1 MLSRWQG
8 GSAAVVVTLATCVL
22 VVGDLVDDG
31 MRRWWDG
38 HGLTTDT
45 VAGLLVLLI
54 TVLVVDQVVSARQFN
69 DRSRAVGAQVA
80 IIMAQAERASS
91 EVSQA
96 VAQGLGPGN
105 RDAASDEFRTY
116 MIMLLVGAPVLID
129 AKVSRDFL
137 ELAQAL
143 GGEMALAL
151 GTGAPHG
158 RRRCPTPGSRT
169 RCNSSAPLRTRCCRC
184 SIPKPAP
191 PSAAKTRRD
200 GRPARG
206 IPGRIRSQQVT
217 LRQRSHCAATWP
229 ARLPPSSGRYV
240 RVGVEGM
247 GDFEEVERLQA
258 GIREWLL
265 RTSRNGRHELREIQA
280 PAVLPLL
287 CAAAFGSALATS
299 GDLASA
305 SAVARIGVLSSVDAA
320 ALGDV
325 LRGALEH
332 ARSAHSSADPS
343 RYDIQREITLSL
355 RELLATA
362 DAQADEAARVRS
374 DIAMVLREIDAGGT
388 AFRAAIESGS
398 EELQREVLAAVEAVS
413 TEFGELAFLLGDLA
427 RTAGEVQDGLRGQG
441 TELRTSSEQVGRQ
454 SADVRLIREELA
466 VIERRAT
473 GWLPGVDGHQPPP
486 WAGGCPY
493 RGLLPYD
500 RAHEA
505 VFYGRERLTAE
516 LVGLLAETGM
526 VMVTGASGA
535 GKTSLLQAG
544 LVPALA
550 RGVQVPGSSSWP
562 VVSMTPTTRPLTEL
576 AARLAELDGRDPA
589 SIRPGLAETPGHA
602 DLLISEITRAVAGR
616 ERDNDRDQAA
626 PGEPGRLVLII
637 DQFEQVFADASEE
650 GRLERAAFIDAA
662 CAAATSPTG
671 PRGESPALVVL
682 AVRGDYW
689 DRCGGYAQLAPIME
703 HQQLVVG
710 PMTDSALRRVIT
722 GPAEAGGLRLEPG
735 LADVILAD
743 LRTAGGELNAG
754 VLPLLSEAMV
764 LTWEKREDGQLTR
777 RGYEGEDRR
786 AGVARAIEVSAEAT
800 YGQLTET
807 QQAVARGLFRAMTA
821 PDADLRIVRQTVSRR
836 DLRAGFP
843 ASERPGVDAVL
854 EAFAR
859 GRLVV
864 LDGDRAEIAHDVVL
878 QAWPRLRGWLA
889 EDQTSVILYGQLA
902 QDAARWNGTGKDP
915 ALLYRGVQLAA
926 TGQAKR
932 VWEADPGRFPALSA
946 GEAEFLRVSDWAMA
960 RSRWRRRALAG
971 LVALA
976 LVAALVVAVIA
987 GQSARTTAGQQNA
1000 EAVSARLAAQSTALD
1015 AADPV
1020 TAALLAAAA
1029 WRIAPTEQARY
1040 SLLESVVQPVRGV
1053 LTAQSGVVT
1062 ALAYSPAGGTVAAG
1076 YQDGTIRLWDV
1087 ASHRLISTAT
1097 WGRAPLALAF
1107 TTSGT
1112 TLEVADSDSV
1122 GSWNLANGARVTV
1135 QPLPGE
1141 SAGGSVAFS
1150 AGGKT
1155 IATGGRDGIIRL
1167 WDAATQQEIGTPM
1180 SSDAN
1185 PVDAVAF
1192 NPDGTVLASA
1202 NTDGNV
1208 QLWDAATQQ
1217 VTGPALTGAGSAQVN
1232 ALAFS
1237 LDGTVLATGSQDGT
1251 ARLWQV
1257 ATGSQVGVT
1266 MATGF
1271 PVTALTFGSG
1281 GTTLG
1286 TAEGDGSTE
1295 LWDIAT
1301 QTQTGP
1307 ALTVPGSGSVSALA
1321 FGPVAGTLAT
1331 GASNG
1336 TIRLWSPTT
1345 FYQSSAPLIM
1355 DSQYLATAA
1364 NGRASAVLSANGGVL
1379 ATVGSLGTVRLWDVA
1394 ARRPL
1399 GVALHNQDAVTAMA
1413 LSPNGGTV
1421 AVAAD
1426 GVRFFT
1432 AATGAPVGSG
1442 LPASGG
1448 SGSYGSIAFSPNG
1461 TLLAT
1466 VGADGTARVWNVATQ
1481 REVGR
1486 PLSLGRAGTFTGTV
1500 AFSPGGKTLATVGA
1514 GGQTRLWS
1522 VATGQP
1528 VGPPMAAG
1536 SATTVLAFSRDG
1548 RTLATADADG
1558 TVRLWDVA
1566 TQQEIGAP
1574 LAADTQPVYAAA
1586 FSPDGSTLATADAD
1600 GTVRLWDV
1608 ATQQEIGA
1616 PLAADT
1622 QPVYAAA
1629 FSPDGGTLATAGADG
1644 FARLWD
1650 VAFPAGF
1657 VRAAC
1662 AIADVSLT
1670 RQQWASYAGT
1680 QPFQQV
1686 CAAS

>member
-1 MLSRWQG
+1 
-8 GSAAVVVTLATCVL
+8 
-22 VVGDLVDDG
+22 
-31 MRRWWDG
+31 
-38 HGLTTDT
+38 
-45 VAGLLVLLI
+45 
-54 TVLVVDQVVSARQFN
+54 
-69 DRSRAVGAQVA
+69 
-80 IIMAQAERASS
+80 
-91 EVSQA
+91 
-96 VAQGLGPGN
+96 
-105 RDAASDEFRTY
+105 
-116 MIMLLVGAPVLID
+116 
-129 AKVSRDFL
+129 
-137 ELAQAL
+137 
-143 GGEMALAL
+143 
-151 GTGAPHG
+151 
-158 RRRCPTPGSRT
+158 
-169 RCNSSAPLRTRCCRC
+169 
-184 SIPKPAP
+184 
-191 PSAAKTRRD
+191 
-200 GRPARG
+200 
-206 IPGRIRSQQVT
+206 
-217 LRQRSHCAATWP
+217 
-229 ARLPPSSGRYV
+229 
-240 RVGVEGM
+240 M

-265 RTSRNGRHELREIQA
+265 RTSRNGRHELRDIQA

-287 CAAAFGSALATS
+287 CAAAFGSALAAS

-320 ALGDV
+320 ALRDV
-325 LRGALEH
+325 LGGALEQ
-332 ARSAHSSADPS
+332 ARSAHSSAEPS
-343 RYDIQREITLSL
+343 RYDIQREINLSL
-355 RELLATA
+355 REILASA
-362 DAQADEAARVRS
+362 DGQADQAALVRS

-388 AFRAAIESGS
+388 VFRAAIESGS

-413 TEFGELAFLLGDLA
+413 AEFGELAFLLGDLA
-427 RTAGEVQDGLRGQG
+427 RAAGEVQDGLRGQG
-441 TELRTSSEQVGRQ
+441 AELRTSSEQVGRQ

-466 VIERRAT
+466 VIERRTT
-473 GWLPGVDGHQPPP
+473 GWLPGVDGRQAPA
-486 WAGGCPY
+486 WTGGCPY

-516 LVGLLAETGM
+516 LAGLLAETGV

-550 RGVQVPGSSSWP
+550 RGVQLPGSSSWP
-562 VVSMTPTTRPLTEL
+562 VVSMTPTTRPLAEL
-576 AARLAELDGRDPA
+576 AARLAALDGRDPA
-589 SIRPGLAETPGHA
+589 SIRSGLAETPRNA
-602 DLLISEITRAVAGR
+602 DLLISEIAGK
-616 ERDNDRDQAA
+616 EA
-626 PGEPGRLVLII
+626 GRLVLII
-637 DQFEQVFADASEE
+637 DQFEEVFADRSEE
-650 GRLERAAFIDAA
+650 GRLERAAFIDAV

-671 PRGESPALVVL
+671 PRGESPALAVL

-689 DRCGGYAQLAPIME
+689 DRCASYPQLAPVMQ
-703 HQQLVVG
+703 HSQLVVG
-710 PMTDSALRRVIT
+710 PMTDATLRRVIT
-722 GPAEAGGLRLEPG
+722 APAEASGLRLEPG

-743 LRTAGGELNAG
+743 LRTAGGEQNAG
-754 VLPLLSEAMV
+754 LLPLLSEAMA
-764 LTWEKREDGQLTR
+764 LTWEQREDGQLTR

-786 AGVARAIEVSAEAT
+786 AGVARAVEVSAEAT
-800 YGQLTET
+800 YGQLNQA
-807 QQAVARGLFRAMTA
+807 QQGVARGLFRAMTA
-821 PDADLRIVRQTVSRR
+821 PDADLRIARQTVTRG

-843 ASERPGVDAVL
+843 AGERPEVDSVL
-854 EAFAR
+854 EAFAG

-902 QDAARWNGTGKDP
+902 RDAARWNGTGKDP

-946 GEAEFLRVSDWAMA
+946 GEAEFLRVSEWAMA
-960 RSRWRRRALAG
+960 RSRWRRRTLAG
-971 LVALA
+971 AVVLA
-976 LVAALVVAVIA
+976 LIAALVVAVVA
-987 GQSARTTAGQQNA
+987 GQSARTTAGRQDA
-1000 EAVSARLAAQSTALD
+1000 AALSERLAAQSTALD

-1029 WRIAPTEQARY
+1029 WRIAPTAQARY
-1040 SLLESVVQPVRGV
+1040 GLLESLVQPVRGV

-1062 ALAYSPAGGTVAAG
+1062 TLAYGPGGGTVAAG

-1087 ASHRLISTAT
+1087 ASHRLISTAS
-1097 WGRAPLALAF
+1097 WGPVPLALAF
-1107 TTSGT
+1107 TAGGR

-1122 GSWNLANGARVTV
+1122 GSWNLASGARVAV
-1135 QPLPGE
+1135 RPLPGV

-1150 AGGKT
+1150 EDGRT
-1155 IATGGRDGIIRL
+1155 IATGGRDGIIKL
-1167 WDAATQQEIGTPM
+1167 WDAATRQEIGTPM

-1208 QLWDAATQQ
+1208 QLWNAATQQ
-1217 VTGPALTGAGSAQVN
+1217 VTGPALTEAGSAQVN
-1232 ALAFS
+1232 SLAFS
-1237 LDGTVLATGSQDGT
+1237 EDGTVLATGSQDGT

-1257 ATGSQVGVT
+1257 ASGSQLGVT
-1266 MATGF
+1266 MTTGY
-1271 PVTALTFGSG
+1271 PVTALTFGDG
-1281 GTTLG
+1281 GTTLA

-1307 ALTVPGSGSVSALA
+1307 ALTVPGSGGVGALA
-1321 FGPVAGTLAT
+1321 FGPGAGALAT

-1336 TIRLWSPTT
+1336 TIRLWRPTT
-1345 FYQSSAPLIM
+1345 FYQSSAPLVM
-1355 DSQYLATAA
+1355 DSQYLATPAD
-1364 NGRASAVLSANGGVL
+1364 GRASAVLSANGGVL
-1379 ATVGSLGTVRLWDVA
+1379 ATVGSRGTVRLWDVA

-1399 GVALHNQDAVTAMA
+1399 GVALPNQDAVTAMA
-1413 LSPNGGTV
+1413 LSQDGGTV

-1426 GVRFFT
+1426 GVRFFA
-1432 AATGAPVGSG
+1432 AATGAPVGQG
-1442 LPASGG
+1442 LPASAGHR
-1448 SGSYGSIAFSPNG
+1448 SYGSMAFSPDG
-1461 TLLAT
+1461 ALLAT
-1466 VGADGTARVWNVATQ
+1466 VGADGTARVWRVSTGRQ
-1481 REVGR
+1481 VGR
-1486 PLSLGRAGTFTGTV
+1486 PLRVGPAGAVTGAV
-1500 AFSPGGKTLATVGA
+1500 AFSPDARTLATVGA
-1514 GGQTRLWS
+1514 GGFARLWD

-1528 VGPPMAAG
+1528 VGGPMAAG
-1536 SATTVLAFSRDG
+1536 PATTVLAFTRDG
-1548 RTLATADADG
+1548 RTLATAGADG

-1566 TQQEIGAP
+1566 TQREIGAP
-1574 LAADTQPVYAAA
+1574 LTADTQPVYAAA
-1586 FSPDGSTLATADAD
+1586 FSPDGSTLATAGAD

-1608 ATQQEIGA
+1608 ATGQEIGA
-1616 PLAADT
+1616 PLTADT
-1622 QPVYAAA
+1622 QPVYAVA

-1650 VAFPAGF
+1650 VAFPVSP

-1662 AIADVSLT
+1662 AIADASLT

>member
-1 MLSRWQG
+1 
-8 GSAAVVVTLATCVL
+8 
-22 VVGDLVDDG
+22 
-31 MRRWWDG
+31 
-38 HGLTTDT
+38 
-45 VAGLLVLLI
+45 
-54 TVLVVDQVVSARQFN
+54 
-69 DRSRAVGAQVA
+69 
-80 IIMAQAERASS
+80 
-91 EVSQA
+91 
-96 VAQGLGPGN
+96 
-105 RDAASDEFRTY
+105 
-116 MIMLLVGAPVLID
+116 
-129 AKVSRDFL
+129 
-137 ELAQAL
+137 
-143 GGEMALAL
+143 
-151 GTGAPHG
+151 
-158 RRRCPTPGSRT
+158 
-169 RCNSSAPLRTRCCRC
+169 
-184 SIPKPAP
+184 
-191 PSAAKTRRD
+191 
-200 GRPARG
+200 
-206 IPGRIRSQQVT
+206 
-217 LRQRSHCAATWP
+217 
-229 ARLPPSSGRYV
+229 
-240 RVGVEGM
+240 M

-265 RTSRNGRHELREIQA
+265 RTSRNGRRELRDIQA

-305 SAVARIGVLSSVDAA
+305 SAVARIAVLSSVDAA
-320 ALGDV
+320 ALGD
-325 LRGALEH
+325 LLCGALEH
-332 ARSAHSSADPS
+332 ARSAHASADPS
-343 RYDIQREITLSL
+343 RYDIQREISLSL
-355 RELLATA
+355 REILASA
-362 DAQADEAARVRS
+362 DGQADGAAQVRS

-388 AFRAAIESGS
+388 VFRAAIESGS

-413 TEFGELAFLLGDLA
+413 AEFGELAFLLSDLA
-427 RTAGEVQDGLRGQG
+427 RAAGEVQDGLRGQG
-441 TELRTSSEQVGRQ
+441 TELRTSSEQVERQ

-466 VIERRAT
+466 VIERRTT
-473 GWLPGVDGHQPPP
+473 GVWLPGAHGHQSPP
-486 WAGGCPY
+486 WTGACPY

-500 RAHEA
+500 RAYEA

-516 LVGLLAETGM
+516 LAGLLAETGM

-589 SIRPGLAETPGHA
+589 SIRPGLAETPGNA
-602 DLLISEITRAVAGR
+602 DLLISELTQAVAGR
-616 ERDNDRDQAA
+616 ERDGGQDQAV
-626 PGEPGRLVLII
+626 PGEAGRLVLII

-650 GRLERAAFIDAA
+650 ARLERAAFIDAV

-689 DRCGGYAQLAPIME
+689 DRCAGYPQLAPVMQ
-703 HQQLVVG
+703 HHQLVVG
-710 PMTDSALRRVIT
+710 PMTDAALRRVIS
-722 GPAEAGGLRLEPG
+722 GPTEASGLRLEPG
-735 LADVILAD
+735 LPDVILAD
-743 LRTAGGELNAG
+743 LRTAGGEQNAG
-754 VLPLLSEAMV
+754 AIGFLPLLSEAMV

-777 RGYEGEDRR
+777 RGYEGDDRR

-821 PDADLRIVRQTVSRR
+821 PDADLRIARQTVTRG

-843 ASERPGVDAVL
+843 ARERPEVDTVL

-864 LDGDRAEIAHDVVL
+864 LGGDRAEIAHDVVL

-902 QDAARWNGTGKDP
+902 QDAARWNGSGKDP
-915 ALLYRGVQLAA
+915 AVLYRGVQLAA
-926 TGQAKR
+926 AGQAKR
-932 VWEADPGRFPALSA
+932 GWEADPARFPALSA

-971 LVALA
+971 AVALA
-976 LVAALVVAVIA
+976 LVAALVVAVVA
-987 GQSARTTAGQQNA
+987 GQSARTTAGQQNTA
-1000 EAVSARLAAQSTALD
+1000 ALSERLAAQSTALD

-1029 WRIAPTEQARY
+1029 WRIAPTAQARY

-1062 ALAYSPAGGTVAAG
+1062 ALAYSPGGGTVAAG

-1087 ASHRLISTAT
+1087 ASHRLISTAS
-1097 WGRAPLALAF
+1097 WGPVPLALAF
-1107 TTSGT
+1107 TTGGT
-1112 TLEVADSDSV
+1112 TLEAADSDSF
-1122 GSWNLANGARVTV
+1122 GSWDLANGARVAV
-1135 QPLPGE
+1135 QPLPGA
-1141 SAGGSVAFS
+1141 SAGGSVGFS
-1150 AGGKT
+1150 ADGKT
-1155 IATGGRDGIIRL
+1155 IASGGRDGIIRL
-1167 WDAATQQEIGTPM
+1167 FDAATRQEIGTPM

-1208 QLWDAATQQ
+1208 QLWNAATQQ

-1237 LDGTVLATGSQDGT
+1237 LDGTVLATGSQDGI

-1266 MATGF
+1266 MATGY
-1271 PVTALTFGSG
+1271 PVSALTFGDG
-1281 GTTLG
+1281 GTALA

-1301 QTQTGP
+1301 QTQTGA
-1307 ALTVPGSGSVSALA
+1307 ALTVPGSADVSALA
-1321 FGPVAGTLAT
+1321 FGPGAGGALAT

-1336 TIRLWSPTT
+1336 TVRLWSPTT
-1345 FYQSSAPLIM
+1345 FYQSAAPLIM

-1379 ATVGSLGTVRLWDVA
+1379 ATVGSRGTVRLWDVA

-1399 GVALHNQDAVTAMA
+1399 GVQLRNQDAVTAVA

-1421 AVAAD
+1421 AVAAG

-1432 AATGAPVGSG
+1432 AATGAPVGTG

-1448 SGSYGSIAFSPNG
+1448 NGSYGSMAFSPNG
-1461 TLLAT
+1461 ALLAT
-1466 VGADGTARVWNVATQ
+1466 AGADGTARVWNVASQ
-1481 REVGR
+1481 QEVGR
-1486 PLSLGRAGTFTGTV
+1486 PMSVGRAGTFTGTV
-1500 AFSPGGKTLATVGA
+1500 AFSPDSKTLATVGA

-1528 VGPPMAAG
+1528 AGRPMAAG

-1548 RTLATADADG
+1548 RTLATAGARG

-1574 LAADTQPVYAAA
+1574 LTADTQPVYA
-1586 FSPDGSTLATADAD
+1586 
-1600 GTVRLWDV
+1600 V
-1608 ATQQEIGA
+1608 
-1616 PLAADT
+1616 
-1622 QPVYAAA
+1622 A

-1650 VAFPAGF
+1650 VALPAGP
-1657 VRAAC
+1657 VRAVC

>member
-1 MLSRWQG
+1 
-8 GSAAVVVTLATCVL
+8 
-22 VVGDLVDDG
+22 
-31 MRRWWDG
+31 
-38 HGLTTDT
+38 
-45 VAGLLVLLI
+45 
-54 TVLVVDQVVSARQFN
+54 
-69 DRSRAVGAQVA
+69 
-80 IIMAQAERASS
+80 
-91 EVSQA
+91 
-96 VAQGLGPGN
+96 
-105 RDAASDEFRTY
+105 
-116 MIMLLVGAPVLID
+116 
-129 AKVSRDFL
+129 
-137 ELAQAL
+137 
-143 GGEMALAL
+143 
-151 GTGAPHG
+151 
-158 RRRCPTPGSRT
+158 
-169 RCNSSAPLRTRCCRC
+169 
-184 SIPKPAP
+184 
-191 PSAAKTRRD
+191 
-200 GRPARG
+200 
-206 IPGRIRSQQVT
+206 
-217 LRQRSHCAATWP
+217 
-229 ARLPPSSGRYV
+229 
-240 RVGVEGM
+240 M

-265 RTSRNGRHELREIQA
+265 RTSRNGRHELRDIQA

-299 GDLASA
+299 GDLAAA

-325 LRGALEH
+325 LCGALEH

-343 RYDIQREITLSL
+343 RYDIQREISLSL
-355 RELLATA
+355 REILASA
-362 DAQADEAARVRS
+362 DGEADGAARVRS

-388 AFRAAIESGS
+388 VFRAAIESGS
-398 EELQREVLAAVEAVS
+398 EELQREALAAVEAVS
-413 TEFGELAFLLGDLA
+413 AEFGELAFLLGDLA
-427 RTAGEVQDGLRGQG
+427 RAAGEVQDGLRGQG

-466 VIERRAT
+466 VIERRTT
-473 GWLPGVDGHQPPP
+473 GWLPGVDGHQTPP
-486 WAGGCPY
+486 WIGGCPY

-500 RAHEA
+500 RAHET

-516 LVGLLAETGM
+516 LAGLLAETGM

-562 VVSMTPTTRPLTEL
+562 VVSMTPTARPLTEL

-589 SIRPGLAETPGHA
+589 SIRSGLAETPGNA
-602 DLLISEITRAVAGR
+602 DLLISELARAVAGR
-616 ERDNDRDQAA
+616 ERDGGQDQAV
-626 PGEPGRLVLII
+626 PGEAGRLVLII

-650 GRLERAAFIDAA
+650 GRCERAAFIDAV
-662 CAAATSPTG
+662 CAAANSPTG

-689 DRCGGYAQLAPIME
+689 DRCAGYPQLAPVME
-703 HQQLVVG
+703 HSQLVVG
-710 PMTDSALRRVIT
+710 PMTDAALRRVIT
-722 GPAEAGGLRLEPG
+722 GPAEASGLSLEPG

-743 LRTAGGELNAG
+743 LRTAGGEQNAG
-754 VLPLLSEAMV
+754 ILPLLSEALV
-764 LTWEKREDGQLTR
+764 LTWEKRDDGQLTR

-800 YGQLTET
+800 YGQLNQT
-807 QQAVARGLFRAMTA
+807 QQALARGLFRAMTA
-821 PDADLRIVRQTVSRR
+821 PDADLRIARQTVTRG
-836 DLRAGFP
+836 DLLAGFP
-843 ASERPGVDAVL
+843 AGERPEVDTVL

-864 LDGDRAEIAHDVVL
+864 LDGGRAEIAHDVVL

-902 QDAARWNGTGKDP
+902 QDAARWNGSGKDP

-971 LVALA
+971 AVVLA
-976 LVAALVVAVIA
+976 LVAGLVIAVVA
-987 GQSARTTAGQQNA
+987 GQNARTTAGQQNA
-1000 EAVSARLAAQSTALD
+1000 AALSERLAAQSTALD

-1029 WRIAPTEQARY
+1029 WRIAPTAQARY
-1040 SLLESVVQPVRGV
+1040 SLLESIVQPVRGV

-1062 ALAYSPAGGTVAAG
+1062 ALAYSPGGGTVAAG

-1087 ASHRLISTAT
+1087 TSHRLISTAS
-1097 WGRAPLALAF
+1097 WGPVPLALAF
-1107 TTSGT
+1107 TTGGT
-1112 TLEVADSDSV
+1112 TLEVADSDSA
-1122 GSWNLANGARVTV
+1122 GSWDLANGARVAV
-1135 QPLPGE
+1135 QPLAGE

-1150 AGGKT
+1150 ADGKT
-1155 IATGGRDGIIRL
+1155 IASGGRDGIIRL
-1167 WDAATQQEIGTPM
+1167 FDAATRQEIGTPM

-1208 QLWDAATQQ
+1208 QLWNAATQQ

-1266 MATGF
+1266 MATGY
-1271 PVTALTFGSG
+1271 PVSGLTFGDG
-1281 GTTLG
+1281 GTTLA

-1301 QTQTGP
+1301 QTQTGA
-1307 ALTVPGSGSVSALA
+1307 ALTVPGSASVSALA

-1379 ATVGSLGTVRLWDVA
+1379 ATVGSRGTVRLWDVA

-1399 GVALHNQDAVTAMA
+1399 GVQLHNQDAVTAVA

-1432 AATGAPVGSG
+1432 AATGVPVGSG

-1448 SGSYGSIAFSPNG
+1448 NGSYGSMAFSPDG
-1461 TLLAT
+1461 ALLAT
-1466 VGADGTARVWNVATQ
+1466 VGADGTARVWNVAPAA
-1481 REVGR
+1481 RR
-1486 PLSLGRAGTFTGTV
+1486 SAG
-1500 AFSPGGKTLATVGA
+1500 P
-1514 GGQTRLWS
+1514 
-1522 VATGQP
+1522 
-1528 VGPPMAAG
+1528 
-1536 SATTVLAFSRDG
+1536 
-1548 RTLATADADG
+1548 
-1558 TVRLWDVA
+1558 
-1566 TQQEIGAP
+1566 
-1574 LAADTQPVYAAA
+1574 
-1586 FSPDGSTLATADAD
+1586 
-1600 GTVRLWDV
+1600 
-1608 ATQQEIGA
+1608 
-1616 PLAADT
+1616 
-1622 QPVYAAA
+1622 
-1629 FSPDGGTLATAGADG
+1629 
-1644 FARLWD
+1644 
-1650 VAFPAGF
+1650 
-1657 VRAAC
+1657 
-1662 AIADVSLT
+1662 
-1670 RQQWASYAGT
+1670 
-1680 QPFQQV
+1680 
-1686 CAAS
+1686 

>member
-1 MLSRWQG
+1 
-8 GSAAVVVTLATCVL
+8 
-22 VVGDLVDDG
+22 
-31 MRRWWDG
+31 
-38 HGLTTDT
+38 
-45 VAGLLVLLI
+45 
-54 TVLVVDQVVSARQFN
+54 
-69 DRSRAVGAQVA
+69 
-80 IIMAQAERASS
+80 
-91 EVSQA
+91 
-96 VAQGLGPGN
+96 
-105 RDAASDEFRTY
+105 
-116 MIMLLVGAPVLID
+116 
-129 AKVSRDFL
+129 
-137 ELAQAL
+137 
-143 GGEMALAL
+143 
-151 GTGAPHG
+151 
-158 RRRCPTPGSRT
+158 
-169 RCNSSAPLRTRCCRC
+169 
-184 SIPKPAP
+184 
-191 PSAAKTRRD
+191 
-200 GRPARG
+200 
-206 IPGRIRSQQVT
+206 
-217 LRQRSHCAATWP
+217 
-229 ARLPPSSGRYV
+229 
-240 RVGVEGM
+240 M

-265 RTSRNGRHELREIQA
+265 RTSRNGRHELRGIQA
-280 PAVLPLL
+280 PAVPPLL

-305 SAVARIGVLSSVDAA
+305 SAVARIAVLSSVDAA

-332 ARSAHSSADPS
+332 ARSAHSSAEPS
-343 RYDIQREITLSL
+343 RYDIQREINLSL
-355 RELLATA
+355 REILASA
-362 DAQADEAARVRS
+362 DGQANGAAQVRS

-388 AFRAAIESGS
+388 VFRAAIESGS
-398 EELQREVLAAVEAVS
+398 EELQREVLAAIESVS
-413 TEFGELAFLLGDLA
+413 AEFGELAFLLGDLA
-427 RTAGEVQDGLRGQG
+427 RAAGEVQDGLSGQG

-466 VIERRAT
+466 AIERRTT
-473 GWLPGVDGHQPPP
+473 GWLPGVDGHQAAP

-516 LVGLLAETGM
+516 LAGLLAESGM

-550 RGVQVPGSSSWP
+550 RGVQISGSSSWP
-562 VVSMTPTTRPLTEL
+562 VVNMTPTTRPLTEL

-589 SIRPGLAETPGHA
+589 SIRPGLAETPGNA
-602 DLLISEITRAVAGR
+602 DLLISEITQAVAGR
-616 ERDNDRDQAA
+616 ARDDGGHDQAV
-626 PGEPGRLVLII
+626 PGEAGRLVLII
-637 DQFEQVFADASEE
+637 DQFEQIFADASEA
-650 GRLERAAFIDAA
+650 GQLERTAFIDAV

-689 DRCGGYAQLAPIME
+689 DRCAGYPQLARIMQ
-703 HQQLVVG
+703 HSQLVVG
-710 PMTDSALRRVIT
+710 PMPDAALRRVIA
-722 GPAEAGGLRLEPG
+722 GPAEASGLRLERG

-743 LRTAGGELNAG
+743 LYSAGQEQNAG
-754 VLPLLSEAMV
+754 AIGLLPLLSEAMV
-764 LTWEKREDGQLTR
+764 LTWQKREDGQLTR

-786 AGVARAIEVSAEAT
+786 AGVAQAIEVSAEAT
-800 YGQLTET
+800 YDQLTQA
-807 QQAVARGLFRAMTA
+807 QQAVARGVFRAMTA
-821 PDADLRIVRQTVSRR
+821 PDADLRIARQAVTRTA
-836 DLRAGFP
+836 LRSGFP
-843 ASERPGVDAVL
+843 ARERPEVDAVL
-854 EAFAR
+854 EAFAG

-902 QDAARWNGTGKDP
+902 QDAVRWNGAGKDP
-915 ALLYRGVQLAA
+915 DLLYRGVQLAA

-932 VWEADPGRFPALSA
+932 VWEADPGRFPALSP

-971 LVALA
+971 VVALA
-976 LVAALVVAVIA
+976 LVAALVVAVLA

-1000 EAVSARLAAQSTALD
+1000 AATSERLAAQSTALD

-1029 WRIAPTEQARY
+1029 WRIAPTAQARY
-1040 SLLESVVQPVRGV
+1040 SLIESLVQPVRGV

-1062 ALAYSPAGGTVAAG
+1062 ALAYSAGGATLAAG
-1076 YQDGTIRLWDV
+1076 YQDGTLRLWNV
-1087 ASHRLISTAT
+1087 ASHRLISTAR
-1097 WGRAPLALAF
+1097 WGPAPLALAF
-1107 TTSGT
+1107 TADGT
-1112 TLEVADSDSV
+1112 TLEVANSDSA
-1122 GSWNLANGARVTV
+1122 GSWDLANGARVAV
-1135 QPLPGE
+1135 RALPG
-1141 SAGGSVAFS
+1141 APGGGSVAFS
-1150 AGGKT
+1150 GGGKT
-1155 IATGGRDGIIRL
+1155 IATGGRDGVIRL
-1167 WDAATQQEIGTPM
+1167 FDAATRQEIGTPM

-1208 QLWDAATQQ
+1208 QLWNAATQQ

-1257 ATGSQVGVT
+1257 ATGGQVGVT
-1266 MATGF
+1266 MTTGS
-1271 PVTALTFGSG
+1271 PVSALTFGDG
-1281 GTTLG
+1281 GTTLA

-1295 LWDIAT
+1295 LWDITT
-1301 QTQTGP
+1301 QTQTGA
-1307 ALTVPGSGSVSALA
+1307 ALTGPGSASVSALA
-1321 FGPVAGTLAT
+1321 FGPTAGTMAT

-1336 TIRLWSPTT
+1336 AIRLWSPTT

-1355 DSQYLATAA
+1355 DSQDLATAA

-1379 ATVGSLGTVRLWDVA
+1379 ATVGSRGTVRLWDMA
-1394 ARRPL
+1394 ARRAL
-1399 GVALHNQDAVTAMA
+1399 GVAPRSQDLVTALA
-1413 LSPNGGTV
+1413 LSPNGATV

-1426 GVRFFT
+1426 GVRFYR
-1432 AATGAPVGSG
+1432 ASTGHQVGTG

-1448 SGSYGSIAFSPNG
+1448 NGSYGSMAFSPDG

-1466 VGADGTARVWNVATQ
+1466 VGADGTARVWNVRSQ
-1481 REVGR
+1481 QQVG
-1486 PLSLGRAGTFTGTV
+1486 PPMNVGRAGAFTGTV
-1500 AFSPGGKTLATVGA
+1500 AFSPDSKTLVVGA
-1514 GGQTRLWS
+1514 GGQVRLWS
-1522 VATGQP
+1522 MATRQP
-1528 VGPPMAAG
+1528 VGRPMAAG
-1536 SATTVLAFSRDG
+1536 SATTVLGFSKDG
-1548 RTLATADADG
+1548 RTLATAGADG

-1574 LAADTQPVYAAA
+1574 LAADTQPVYAVA
-1586 FSPDGSTLATADAD
+1586 FSPDGSTLATAGGD

-1622 QPVYAAA
+1622 QPVYAVA
-1629 FSPDGGTLATAGADG
+1629 FSPDGGMLATAGADG

-1650 VAFPAGF
+1650 VAFPADPA
-1657 VRAAC
+1657 RAAC
-1662 AIADVSLT
+1662 GIAGGSLT
-1670 RQQWASYAGT
+1670 RQQWANYAGT